1 MKLRDI
7 IGNEILNQ
15 INADQDKTNRDGFPF
30 VSDLRPG
37 STVLSVFKVH
47 SKRIQEARD
56 GKKFLL
62 LTLSDKTGA
71 IRAIDW
77 FNAER
82 NDSTLEQGMV
92 VRISGRVAVYED
104 RIQLNLDSEGIQI
117 LQIGQYDYE
126 RFMAV
131 TTKDIPRMYDDLLS
145 LVGRMR
151 DDYIRALLKDIF
163 ENDKKFIEKF
173 IVSPAAS
180 KVHHA
185 YKGGLLEHTMSVAE
199 LCEFFAT
206 KYGDSVDGD
215 LLVAGALLHDIGKV
229 YEYTITP
236 NGIERTNDGELVGH
250 IAMGIE
256 MVSKAIS
263 KIQGFPRYLQTEI
276 KHLLLSHHGEME
288 WGSPVI
294 PKTTEAIVL
303 HMADDLDSK
312 VAQFREIEER
322 EFNGSTASWSNYD
335 RFLNRRVFMK
345 NRRSGDSNS

>member
-15 INADQDKTNRDGFPF
+15 INADQDKTNKDGFPF

-37 STVLSVFKVH
+37 SSVLSVFKVH
-47 SKRIQEARD
+47 SKRIQETRD

-77 FNAER
+77 FNAEQ
-82 NDSTLEQGMV
+82 NDSALEQGTV
-92 VRISGRVAVYED
+92 VRVSARVVVYED
-104 RIQLNLDSEGIQI
+104 RQQLNLDSEGIQV
-117 LQIGQYDYE
+117 LEIGQYDPE

-131 TTKDIPRMYDDLLS
+131 TTKDIPQMYDDLLS
-145 LVGRMR
+145 LINNIS
-151 DDYIRALLKDIF
+151 DQHIRTLLKEIF
-163 ENDKKFIEKF
+163 ENDKKFIETF
-173 IVSPAAS
+173 IISPAAS

-199 LCEFFAT
+199 LCAFFAM
-206 KYGDSVDGD
+206 KYNESVDKD
-215 LLVAGALLHDIGKV
+215 LLIAGALLHDVGKV
-229 YEYTITP
+229 YEYSVTSS
-236 NGIERTNDGELVGH
+236 GIDRTNDGELVGH
-250 IAMGIE
+250 IVMGVE
-256 MVSKAIS
+256 MIGRAIS
-263 KIQGFPRYLQTEI
+263 RIQGFPRYLQTEI

-322 EFNGSTASWSNYD
+322 EFNGSTSSWSNYD

-345 NRRSGDSNS
+345 NRRSGD

>member
-15 INADQDKTNRDGFPF
+15 INADQDKTNKDGFPF

-37 STVLSVFKVH
+37 SSVLSVFKVH
-47 SKRIQEARD
+47 SKRIQETRD

-77 FNAER
+77 FNAEQ
-82 NDSTLEQGMV
+82 NDSALEQGTV
-92 VRISGRVAVYED
+92 VRVSARVVVYED
-104 RIQLNLDSEGIQI
+104 RQQLNLDSEGIQV
-117 LQIGQYDYE
+117 LEIGQYDPE

-131 TTKDIPRMYDDLLS
+131 TTKDIPQMYDDLLS
-145 LVGRMR
+145 LINNIS
-151 DDYIRALLKDIF
+151 DQHIRTLLKEIF

-173 IVSPAAS
+173 IISPAAS

-199 LCEFFAT
+199 LCAFFAM
-206 KYGDSVDGD
+206 KYNESVDKD
-215 LLVAGALLHDIGKV
+215 LLIAGALLHDVGKV
-229 YEYTITP
+229 YEYSVTSS
-236 NGIERTNDGELVGH
+236 GIDRTNDGELVGH
-250 IAMGIE
+250 IVMGVE
-256 MVSKAIS
+256 MIGRAIS
-263 KIQGFPRYLQTEI
+263 RIQGFPRYLQTEI

-322 EFNGSTASWSNYD
+322 EFNGSTSSWSNYD

-345 NRRSGDSNS
+345 NRRSGD

>member
-15 INADQDKTNRDGFPF
+15 INADQDKTNKDGFPF

-37 STVLSVFKVH
+37 SSVLSVFKVH

-77 FNAER
+77 FNAEQ
-82 NDSTLEQGMV
+82 NDSALEQGTV
-92 VRISGRVAVYED
+92 VRVSARVVVYED
-104 RIQLNLDSEGIQI
+104 RQQLNLDSEGIQV
-117 LQIGQYDYE
+117 LEIGQYDPE

-131 TTKDIPRMYDDLLS
+131 TTKDIPQMYDDLLS
-145 LVGRMR
+145 LINNIS
-151 DDYIRALLKDIF
+151 DQHIRTLLKEIF

-173 IVSPAAS
+173 IISPAAS

-199 LCEFFAT
+199 LCAFFAM
-206 KYGDSVDGD
+206 KYNESVDKD
-215 LLVAGALLHDIGKV
+215 LLIAGALLHDVGKV
-229 YEYTITP
+229 YEYSVTSS
-236 NGIERTNDGELVGH
+236 GIDRTNDGELVGH
-250 IAMGIE
+250 IVMGIE
-256 MVSKAIS
+256 MIGRAIS
-263 KIQGFPRYLQTEI
+263 RIQGFPRYLQTEI

-322 EFNGSTASWSNYD
+322 EFNGSTSSWSNYD

-345 NRRSGDSNS
+345 NRRSGD

>member
-1 MKLRDI
+1 
-7 IGNEILNQ
+7 
-15 INADQDKTNRDGFPF
+15 T
-30 VSDLRPG
+30 
-37 STVLSVFKVH
+37 
-47 SKRIQEARD
+47 RD

-77 FNAER
+77 FNAEQ
-82 NDSTLEQGMV
+82 NDSALEQGTV
-92 VRISGRVAVYED
+92 VRVSARVVVYED
-104 RIQLNLDSEGIQI
+104 RQQLNLDSEGIQV
-117 LQIGQYDYE
+117 LEIGQYDPE

-131 TTKDIPRMYDDLLS
+131 TTKDIPQMYDDLLS
-145 LVGRMR
+145 LINNIS
-151 DDYIRALLKDIF
+151 DQHIRTLLKEIF

-173 IVSPAAS
+173 IISPAAS

-199 LCEFFAT
+199 LCAFFAT
-206 KYGDSVDGD
+206 KYNESVDKD
-215 LLVAGALLHDIGKV
+215 LLIAGALLHDVGKV
-229 YEYTITP
+229 YEYAVTP
-236 NGIERTNDGELVGH
+236 SGIDRTNDGELVGH

-256 MVSKAIS
+256 MIGRVIS

-322 EFNGSTASWSNYD
+322 EFNGSTSSWSNYD
-335 RFLNRRVFMK
+335 RFLNRRVLMK
-345 NRRSGDSNS
+345 NRRSGV

>member
-15 INADQDKTNRDGFPF
+15 INADQDKTNKDGFPF

-37 STVLSVFKVH
+37 SSVLSVFKVH
-47 SKRIQEARD
+47 SKRIQETRD

-77 FNAER
+77 FNAEQ
-82 NDSTLEQGMV
+82 NDSALEQGTV
-92 VRISGRVAVYED
+92 VRVSARVVVYED
-104 RIQLNLDSEGIQI
+104 RQQLNLDSEGIQV
-117 LQIGQYDYE
+117 LEIGQYDPE

-131 TTKDIPRMYDDLLS
+131 TTKDIPQMYDDLLS
-145 LVGRMR
+145 LINNIS
-151 DDYIRALLKDIF
+151 DQHIRTLLKEIF

-173 IVSPAAS
+173 IISPAAS

-199 LCEFFAT
+199 LCAFFAM
-206 KYGDSVDGD
+206 KYNESVDKD
-215 LLVAGALLHDIGKV
+215 LLIAGALLHDVGKV
-229 YEYTITP
+229 YEYSVTSS
-236 NGIERTNDGELVGH
+236 GIDRTNDGELVGH
-250 IAMGIE
+250 IVMGIE
-256 MVSKAIS
+256 MIGRAIS
-263 KIQGFPRYLQTEI
+263 RIQGFPRYLQTEI

-322 EFNGSTASWSNYD
+322 EFNGSTSSWSNYD

-345 NRRSGDSNS
+345 NRRSGD

>member
-15 INADQDKTNRDGFPF
+15 INADQDKTNKDGFPF

-37 STVLSVFKVH
+37 SSVLSVFKVH

-77 FNAER
+77 FNAEQH
-82 NDSTLEQGMV
+82 DSALEQGTV
-92 VRISGRVAVYED
+92 VRVTARVVVYED
-104 RIQLNLDSEGIQI
+104 RQQLNLDSEGIQV
-117 LQIGQYDYE
+117 LEIGQYDPE

-131 TTKDIPRMYDDLLS
+131 TTKDIPQMYDDLLS
-145 LVGRMR
+145 LINNIS
-151 DDYIRALLKDIF
+151 DQHIRTLLEEMF

-173 IVSPAAS
+173 IISPAAS

-199 LCEFFAT
+199 LCDFFAM
-206 KYGDSVDGD
+206 KYSESVDKD
-215 LLVAGALLHDIGKV
+215 LLIAGALLHDVGKV
-229 YEYTITP
+229 YEYAVTP
-236 NGIERTNDGELVGH
+236 SGIDRTNDGELVGH

-256 MVSKAIS
+256 MIGRAIS

-303 HMADDLDSK
+303 HIADDLDSK

-322 EFNGSTASWSNYD
+322 EFNGSTSSWSNYD

-345 NRRSGDSNS
+345 NRRSGD

>member
-7 IGNEILNQ
+7 IGNDVLNQ
-15 INADQDKTNRDGFPF
+15 INPDHDKANKDGYPF

-37 STVLSVFKVH
+37 STLLSVFKVH

-77 FNAER
+77 FNAEV
-82 NDSTLEQGMV
+82 NDSRLDQGTA
-92 VRISGRVAVYED
+92 VRVSGKLVLYED
-104 RIQLNLDSEGIQI
+104 RIQLNVDPDGIQI
-117 LQIGQYDYE
+117 LEAGQYDPE
-126 RFMAV
+126 RFLAI
-131 TTKDIPRMYDDLLS
+131 TSKDIPSMYDELLGTINGI
-145 LVGRMR
+145 VNEN
-151 DDYIRALLKDIF
+151 IKALLLEIF
-163 ENDKKFIEKF
+163 QNDRKFIEKF
-173 IVSPAAS
+173 IVSPAAA

-185 YKGGLLEHTMSVAE
+185 YKGGLLEHTMSVVE
-199 LCEFFAT
+199 LCQFFAR
-206 KYGDSVDGD
+206 KYNDSLDGE

-229 YEYTITP
+229 YEYAITQT
-236 NGIERTNDGELVGH
+236 GIDRTNDGELVGH

-256 MVSKAIS
+256 IINKAIP
-263 KIQGFPRYLQTEI
+263 KLTGFPRYLQTEI
-276 KHLLLSHHGEME
+276 KHLLLSHHGELE
-288 WGSPVI
+288 WGSPVV

-322 EFNGSTASWSNYD
+322 EFNGASASWSNYD
-335 RFLNRRVFMK
+335 RFLNRRVFMR
-345 NRRSGDSNS
+345 NRKSGD

>member
-15 INADQDKTNRDGFPF
+15 INADQDKTNKDGFPF

-37 STVLSVFKVH
+37 SSVLSVFKVH
-47 SKRIQEARD
+47 SKRIQETRD

-77 FNAER
+77 FNAEQ
-82 NDSTLEQGMV
+82 NDSALEQGTV
-92 VRISGRVAVYED
+92 VRVSARVVVYED
-104 RIQLNLDSEGIQI
+104 RQQLNLDSEGIQV
-117 LQIGQYDYE
+117 LEIGQYDPE

-131 TTKDIPRMYDDLLS
+131 TTKDIPQMYDDLLS
-145 LVGRMR
+145 LINNIS
-151 DDYIRALLKDIF
+151 DQHIRTLLKEIF
-163 ENDKKFIEKF
+163 ENDKKFIETF
-173 IVSPAAS
+173 IISPAAS
-180 KVHHA
+180 NVHHA

-199 LCEFFAT
+199 LCAFFAM
-206 KYGDSVDGD
+206 KYNESVDKD
-215 LLVAGALLHDIGKV
+215 LLIAGALLHDVGKV
-229 YEYTITP
+229 YEYSVTSS
-236 NGIERTNDGELVGH
+236 GIDRTNDGELVGH
-250 IAMGIE
+250 IVMGVE
-256 MVSKAIS
+256 MIGRAIS
-263 KIQGFPRYLQTEI
+263 RIQGFPRYLQTEI

-322 EFNGSTASWSNYD
+322 EFNGSTSSWSNYD

-345 NRRSGDSNS
+345 NRRSGD

>member
-7 IGNEILNQ
+7 IGNEILSQ
-15 INADQDKTNRDGFPF
+15 INDDQDKTNKDGLPF

-37 STVLSVFKVH
+37 SSVLSIFKVH

-77 FNAER
+77 FNAEH
-82 NDSTLEQGMV
+82 NDDTLEQGTV
-92 VRISGRVAVYED
+92 VRISGRVVVYED
-104 RIQLNLDSEGIQI
+104 RQQLNLDSEGIQV
-117 LQIGQYDYE
+117 LEIGQYDPE

-131 TTKDIPRMYDDLLS
+131 TTKDIPQMYDELLGLINNMS
-145 LVGRMR
+145 EEH
-151 DDYIRALLKDIF
+151 IKALLRDIF

-173 IVSPAAS
+173 IISPAAA

-199 LCEFFAT
+199 LCVFFAT
-206 KYGDSVDGD
+206 KYSDSIDRD
-215 LLVAGALLHDIGKV
+215 LLIAGALLHDIGKV
-229 YEYTITP
+229 YEYAVTP
-236 NGIERTNDGELVGH
+236 AGIDRTNDGELVGH

-256 MVSKAIS
+256 MVGRAIA

-345 NRRSGDSNS
+345 NRRSGD

>member
-15 INADQDKTNRDGFPF
+15 INADQDKTNKDGFPF

-37 STVLSVFKVH
+37 SSVLSVFKVH

-77 FNAER
+77 FNAEQ
-82 NDSTLEQGMV
+82 NDSALEQGTV
-92 VRISGRVAVYED
+92 VRVSARVVVYED
-104 RIQLNLDSEGIQI
+104 RQQLNLDSEGIQV
-117 LQIGQYDYE
+117 LEIGHYDPE

-131 TTKDIPRMYDDLLS
+131 TTKDIPQMYDDLLS
-145 LVGRMR
+145 FINNIS
-151 DDYIRALLKDIF
+151 DQHIRTLLKEIF

-173 IVSPAAS
+173 IISPAAS

-199 LCEFFAT
+199 LCAFFAM
-206 KYGDSVDGD
+206 KYNESVDKD
-215 LLVAGALLHDIGKV
+215 LLIAGALLHDVGKV
-229 YEYTITP
+229 YEYSVTSS
-236 NGIERTNDGELVGH
+236 GIDRTNDGELVGH
-250 IAMGIE
+250 IVMGIE
-256 MVSKAIS
+256 MIGRAIS
-263 KIQGFPRYLQTEI
+263 RIQGFPRYLQTEI

-322 EFNGSTASWSNYD
+322 EFNGSTSSWSNYD

-345 NRRSGDSNS
+345 NRRSGD

>member
-15 INADQDKTNRDGFPF
+15 INADQDKSNKDGFPF

-37 STVLSVFKVH
+37 SSVLSVYKVH

-77 FNAER
+77 FNAEQ
-82 NDSTLEQGMV
+82 NDSALEQGAVIRVSARV
-92 VRISGRVAVYED
+92 VVYED
-104 RIQLNLDSEGIQI
+104 RQQLNLDSEGIQV
-117 LQIGQYDYE
+117 LGIGQYDPE

-131 TTKDIPRMYDDLLS
+131 TTKDIPQMYDDLLS
-145 LVGRMR
+145 LINNISEQH
-151 DDYIRALLKDIF
+151 IRTLLKEMF

-173 IVSPAAS
+173 IISPAAS

-199 LCEFFAT
+199 LCGFFAM
-206 KYGDSVDGD
+206 KYSESVDKD
-215 LLVAGALLHDIGKV
+215 LLIAGALLHDVGKV
-229 YEYTITP
+229 YEYAVTP
-236 NGIERTNDGELVGH
+236 SGIDRTNDGELVGH

-256 MVSKAIS
+256 MIGRTIS

-322 EFNGSTASWSNYD
+322 EFNGSTSSWSNYD

-345 NRRSGDSNS
+345 NRRSGD